1 MNFGRWLISLS
12 LLLFSMSASAE
23 YYRYID
29 KDGNVHYTDDLTNV
43 PENQRTDIHE
53 YTGFQDDSYD
63 DQKDEQKDEKSQP
76 LIEKEQVKNKPDI
89 NDFSEI
95 KKRLDQEKEKLDE
108 EYRALMEE
116 KKEIA
121 KGKNKYRSK
130 SRAKKYNKVIL
141 EFNEKIE
148 DYERRKKL
156 FNEEVE
162 KYNKQVEKSYI
173 NELEKSK
180 KRIEED

>member
-29 KDGNVHYTDDLTNV
+29 KDGNVHFTDDLTNV

-53 YTGFQDDSYD
+53 YTGFQGDLN
-63 DQKDEQKDEKSQP
+63 DQQKAEKP
-76 LIEKEQVKNKPDI
+76 RPILEKEQVKNKPEK
-89 NDFSEI
+89 NDFSDI
-95 KKRLDQEKEKLDE
+95 KKRLDQEKEKLEE
-108 EYRALMEE
+108 EYRTLMEE
-116 KKEIA
+116 KKQVA
-121 KGKNKYRSK
+121 KDKNKYRSK
-130 SRAKKYNKVIL
+130 SRARKYNKVIL

-162 KYNKQVEKSYI
+162 KYNLRVEKSYL
-173 NELEKSK
+173 NELEKRK
-180 KRIEED
+180 KRVKED

>member
-1 MNFGRWLISLS
+1 MNLGRWLISLS

-23 YYRYID
+23 YYRYIG

-43 PENQRTDIHE
+43 PENQRTDIQE
-53 YTGFQDDSYD
+53 YTGFQGDPDDQ
-63 DQKDEQKDEKSQP
+63 QKDEQKDEQP
-76 LIEKEQVKNKPDI
+76 IEKEQVKNKPDI

-108 EYRALMEE
+108 EYSALMEE

-121 KGKNKYRSK
+121 KDKNKYRSK

-148 DYERRKKL
+148 DYEGRKKL

-162 KYNKQVEKSYI
+162 KYNKRVEKSYI
-173 NELEKSK
+173 NELEK
-180 KRIEED
+180 RE